1 MTTNALVVSCLTIII
16 ISLTHKIKPVLNVAL
31 AGVLYAIGFGMIF
44 FINGLPWLLFSTIIW
59 SIGEILVTTNT
70 NVYIANHTPMSHR
83 GRFNAVIPVIM
94 GVGFALGPLI
104 SGDYIRKYGINNIWP
119 VICFLSIV
127 AAVLMY
133 SLYFS
138 EKKRKNEI

>member
-1 MTTNALVVSCLTIII
+1 
-16 ISLTHKIKPVLNVAL
+16 VAL

-59 SIGEILVTTNT
+59 SIGEILVTTNS
-70 NVYIANHTPMSHR
+70 NVYIANHTPISHR

-94 GVGFALGPLI
+94 GAGFALGPLI

-119 VICFLSIV
+119 AIFFLGIV
-127 AAVLMY
+127 AAALMY
-133 SLYFS
+133 LLYFS
-138 EKKRKNEI
+138 EKKRKNII